1 MKKLLIIS
9 ALACVCALFDTRAQG
24 TLNLSNLQPGQEI
37 YFPTDLSTGTTA
49 GPGSV
54 PGSYAQLFLGGTGGQ
69 IGSGTALTPLVS
81 FFPDAGAT
89 QWLVPTDFTVPGV
102 APGTTATFHLDVTVP
117 GWGTDRSGAF
127 TSNLGGTL
135 PSGVSLPAGDTSTLQ
150 GFVFVPEPSTIALG
164 IIGATV
170 LLLRRRK

>member
-24 TLNLSNLQPGQEI
+24 TLNLSNLQPGQELMVGPP
-37 YFPTDLSTGTTA
+37 FAPA
-49 GPGSV
+49 VGPGSI
-54 PGSYAQLFLGGTGGQ
+54 PGSYAQLFFGGTGE

-89 QWLVPTDFTVPGV
+89 QWLVPTDFTVPGA
-102 APGTTATFHLDVTVP
+102 APGTTAIFYLEISGPTFPT
-117 GWGTDRSGAF
+117 TRSGAF